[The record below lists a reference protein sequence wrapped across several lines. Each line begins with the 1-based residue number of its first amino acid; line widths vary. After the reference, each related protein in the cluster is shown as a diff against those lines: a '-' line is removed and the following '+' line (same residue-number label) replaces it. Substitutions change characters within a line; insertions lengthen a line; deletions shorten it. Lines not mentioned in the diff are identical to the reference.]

1 MAELVIAGAGPQAL
15 TLCCQLLQKRP
26 QWRRQLRV
34 LDPTGTWLSCW
45 HSQMR
50 RYEIPWLRSPS
61 SHHPHPNPHALRRY
75 AQERQR
81 SLDLEGPY
89 GLPHTSLFADFCRS
103 VVADFQL
110 GSHVQAASVQQIRL
124 DQAGPASLE
133 VTLSDGAVVAAHRLV
148 IATGAGVP
156 VLPSWARTIAAPHP
170 AEAMQHS
177 QSIDLAACQGLRGQ
191 HILIVGGGLTSGHLA
206 LGAIKRG
213 ARVTLLCRRDLRSKH
228 FDADPG
234 WLGPNYLKTFRAEPC
249 WHRRRQQVLEAR
261 DGGSITP
268 QLVAKLHQARQQ
280 GSLQLHEHCEVEEAC
295 WCAGQ
300 WQILCRDGSRQ
311 LADRIWLA
319 TGLHQ
324 GVSHHPLLRQL
335 LEQRPIELIDDQPA
349 LTSDLRWPGTNVHL
363 MGGLS
368 ALRLGPAARNL
379 FGGREASQRIC
390 RAAMKA

>member
-213 ARVTLLCRRDLRSKH
+213 
-228 FDADPG
+228 PG
-234 WLGPNYLKTFRAEPC
+234 SPC
-249 WHRRRQQVLEAR
+249 
-261 DGGSITP
+261 
-268 QLVAKLHQARQQ
+268 
-280 GSLQLHEHCEVEEAC
+280 
-295 WCAGQ
+295 CAGGTCGANTST
-300 WQILCRDGSRQ
+300 QIRAGWARTTSRLFVLNRAGTGAASRCWK
-311 LADRIWLA
+311 LAMAVR
-319 TGLHQ
+319 
-324 GVSHHPLLRQL
+324 S
-335 LEQRPIELIDDQPA
+335 RPSSLPSCI
-349 LTSDLRWPGTNVHL
+349 R
-363 MGGLS
+363 
-368 ALRLGPAARNL
+368 R
-379 FGGREASQRIC
+379 AS
-390 RAAMKA
+390 RAACNSMSTVRWRKLAGVQASGRFFAAMEVGSWPIASGWPPASTRESATTRCCASYWSNVPSS

>member
-148 IATGAGVP
+148 IATGAGRACAAELGSDHRGSP
-156 VLPSWARTIAAPHP
+156 IRQRPCNTANRSIWPPAR
-170 AEAMQHS
+170 
-177 QSIDLAACQGLRGQ
+177 G
-191 HILIVGGGLTSGHLA
+191 
-206 LGAIKRG
+206 
-213 ARVTLLCRRDLRSKH
+213 
-228 FDADPG
+228 
-234 WLGPNYLKTFRAEPC
+234 
-249 WHRRRQQVLEAR
+249 
-261 DGGSITP
+261 
-268 QLVAKLHQARQQ
+268 
-280 GSLQLHEHCEVEEAC
+280 
-295 WCAGQ
+295 CAG
-300 WQILCRDGSRQ
+300 S
-311 LADRIWLA
+311 
-319 TGLHQ
+319 
-324 GVSHHPLLRQL
+324 
-335 LEQRPIELIDDQPA
+335 
-349 LTSDLRWPGTNVHL
+349 TS
-363 MGGLS
+363 
-368 ALRLGPAARNL
+368 
-379 FGGREASQRIC
+379 
-390 RAAMKA
+390 